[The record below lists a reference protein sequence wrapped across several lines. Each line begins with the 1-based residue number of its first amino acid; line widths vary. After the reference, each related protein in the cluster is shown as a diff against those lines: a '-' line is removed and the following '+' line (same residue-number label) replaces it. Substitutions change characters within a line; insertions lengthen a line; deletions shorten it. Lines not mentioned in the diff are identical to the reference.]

1 MRFFGKT
8 LVLALVGLLATA
20 ATAQTCNTRHD
31 MDPGVKAALE
41 RAALNYWNLSAQGN
55 TAALQQAAI
64 PEIQG
69 NFAGIAK
76 SAQDYAARFRSAQPH
91 VRDVFLLTAEGAAP
105 LPEARFY
112 CGIANSRRFVEF
124 VIPNLP
130 PGRYAVAV
138 VDGRAPEGL
147 NVLSVVMRED
157 MGQWKLAGYYPKPG
171 NIKGHDLSY
180 YLQKAREFRA
190 AGQNH
195 NAWFYYLTVRYMAA
209 PVDFVATS
217 AIQDLDT
224 EAQKVRPNDLPGE
237 QPLNFSADGKTF
249 PITSIEPV
257 PTGDQF
263 HLVLRYNWPDI
274 SNTGQIHVQNLN
286 LIRAF
291 IARYP
296 EYKNA
301 FDGVVARAVAPNGQD
316 YGSLMS
322 MQELGAGTSASR

>member
-1 MRFFGKT
+1 MRFFGKP
-8 LVLALVGLLATA
+8 LVLTCTLMLAASA
-20 ATAQTCNTRHD
+20 AAQTCNTRHD

-69 NFAGIAK
+69 DFAGIAK
-76 SAQDYAARFRSAQPH
+76 SAQDYSAKFRAAQPN
-91 VRDVFLLTAEGAAP
+91 VRDVFLLTAEGSAP
-105 LPEARFY
+105 IAEARFY
-112 CGIANSRRFVEF
+112 CGVVNSPNRYVEF
-124 VIPNLP
+124 MIPNLP

-138 VDGRAPEGL
+138 VDGKSPDGL
-147 NVLSVVMRED
+147 NILTVILRED
-157 MGQWKLAGYYPKPG
+157 LGQWKLAGYYPKPG

-180 YLQKAREFRA
+180 YLSKAREFRA

-209 PVDFVATS
+209 PVDFMATS
-217 AIQDLDT
+217 AIQKLDS
-224 EAQKVRPNDLPGE
+224 EAMKVRPNDLPGE
-237 QPLNFSADGKTF
+237 QPLNFTAEGKTF
-249 PITSIEPV
+249 AITSIEPV

-274 SNTGQIHVQNLN
+274 SNTGQVHIQNLS

-291 IARYP
+291 VARYP
-296 EYKNA
+296 EYKSA
-301 FDGVVARAVAPNGQD
+301 FDGIVARAVAPNGHD

-322 MQELGAGTSASR
+322 MQELAASR

>member
-1 MRFFGKT
+1 MRFFGKH
-8 LVLALVGLLATA
+8 LVLTLGITLLAASA
-20 ATAQTCNTRHD
+20 AAQTCSTRHD

-69 NFAGIAK
+69 DFAGIAK
-76 SAQDYAARFRSAQPH
+76 SAQDYAPKFRQAQPT
-91 VRDVFLLTAEGAAP
+91 VRDVFLLVAEGSAP
-105 LPEARFY
+105 IAEARFY
-112 CGIANSRRFVEF
+112 CGVVNSPGRYVEF
-124 VIPNLP
+124 FIPNLP

-138 VDGRAPEGL
+138 VDGKAPEGL
-147 NVLSVVMRED
+147 NTLTVIMRED
-157 MGQWKLAGYYPKPG
+157 LGQWKLAGYYPKPG
-171 NIKGHDLSY
+171 HIKGHDLAY
-180 YLQKAREFRA
+180 YLNKAREFRA

-209 PVDFVATS
+209 PVDFMATS
-217 AIQDLDT
+217 AIQKLEQ
-224 EAQKVRPNDLPGE
+224 EAQKVRPGDLPTD
-237 QPLNFSADGKTF
+237 QPLPFSADGKTF

-274 SNTGQIHVQNLN
+274 SNTGQIHVQNLA

-291 IARYP
+291 VARYP
-296 EYKNA
+296 EYKNG
-301 FDGVVARAVAPNGQD
+301 FDGVVARAVDPSGRD

-322 MQELGAGTSASR
+322 MQELTASR